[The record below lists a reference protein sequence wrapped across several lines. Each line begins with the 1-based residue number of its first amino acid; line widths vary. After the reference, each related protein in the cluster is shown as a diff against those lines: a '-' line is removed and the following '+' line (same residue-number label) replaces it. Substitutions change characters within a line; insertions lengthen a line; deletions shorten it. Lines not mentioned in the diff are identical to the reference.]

1 MFHPN
6 CVQFFPKLV
15 AVTVQA
21 YDALRN
27 YIDSTSTESD
37 ALASARAH
45 AEEFSLRSPDS
56 FVGQL
61 LTTLAAS
68 AAGEKI
74 QTIAIT
80 PAASVVGLYLFDGL
94 PDSGIVTCI
103 DPEVEHQSHAKA
115 TFRDARY
122 SPSRVRFLPS
132 RPLDVMGRL
141 ATEAYHVIYA
151 DVPTLDLPAL
161 IKAAWPLI
169 ARRGTLVLPDALLDA
184 TIADTSRTDRV
195 TIAARE
201 ADELVRGIEDAH
213 VTRLPLG
220 SGLTLVTKL

>member
-1 MFHPN
+1 M
-6 CVQFFPKLV
+6 
-15 AVTVQA
+15 TVQA
-21 YDALRN
+21 YDALRTF
-27 YIDSTSTESD
+27 IDSTSTESES
-37 ALASARAH
+37 LASARAH
-45 AEEFSLRSPDS
+45 AEEFSLRIPDS
-56 FVGQL
+56 SVGQL

-68 AAGEKI
+68 AAGEKV
-74 QTIAIT
+74 QTVAIT

-94 PDSGIVTCI
+94 SDSGIVTCI
-103 DPEVEHQSHAKA
+103 DPEVEHQSHAKS
-115 TFRDARY
+115 TFRDAGY

-151 DVPTLDLPAL
+151 DVPTLDLPVV

-195 TIAARE
+195 TVAARE
-201 ADELVRGIEDAH
+201 ADEFVRSLEDAH

-220 SGLTLVTKL
+220 SGLTLVTKR